1 MRNLTL
7 SVTVLLAVLALAAC
21 GPSGQEVAKAKQARY
36 QGDKLVLF
44 NAAKA
49 ATESKHKLAKADEAS
64 LGFQTIGRW
73 YTQDGM
79 LAPGSDEDMRQVP
92 DKSIRMTLVV
102 RLLPDGDKWIIQVE
116 PSMLRRI
123 SGSPKPESLD
133 PKDPSVPGWA
143 TGQVDALHF
152 EIHKALA
159 AYEVKAPGGVLP
171 AAPPAAAPADPAVPA
186 APADPAAPAAGSAA
200 PAPAP

>member
-7 SVTVLLAVLALAAC
+7 SVTMILAVVAC

-44 NAAKA
+44 NTAKA
-49 ATESKHKLAKADEAS
+49 AVEAKYKLAKSDETT
-64 LGFQTIGRW
+64 LGFQTTGKW
-73 YTQDGM
+73 YTSEGM
-79 LAPGSDEDMRQVP
+79 LAPGSDEDMGQVP

-102 RLLPDGDKWIIQVE
+102 RLLPDGDKWVVQVE

-123 SGSPKPESLD
+123 SGSPKPETVD

-143 TGQVDALHF
+143 TGQVDTLQF

-159 AYEVKAPGGVLP
+159 QYEVKSPGGVMP
-171 AAPPAAAPADPAVPA
+171 AAPAPAPA
-186 APADPAAPAAGSAA
+186 APADPAAPAEGSAA